1 MLPDSLSVIV
11 EFNFAERSSHDSVA
25 DAPLLAFGQPQWSFT
40 LAMTVHI
47 LKHSVAF
54 DS

>member
-1 MLPDSLSVIV
+1 MIV
-11 EFNFAERSSHDSVA
+11 EFNFAERSSHDSVP
-25 DAPLLAFGQPQWSFT
+25 DAPLLALGQPQWAFT

-47 LKHSVAF
+47 LKNSVAF